1 MQPDSRPGS
10 VGAELLGCLLTG
22 LQLATLV
29 LYLLLGPGRISEK
42 DRKTGAGLCNR
53 DCDGRYG
60 VEGCRKREV
69 LSVVL
74 GTERRDKP

>member
-29 LYLLLGPGRISEK
+29 LYLLLSPGRISEK
-42 DRKTGAGLCNR
+42 DRKTDGLVLGYVIETVMEDMEWKGAG
-53 DCDGRYG
+53 
-60 VEGCRKREV
+60 RERF
-69 LSVVL
+69 SV
-74 GTERRDKP
+74 